1 MSSSCAGD
9 SLGRAADP
17 AFSALS
23 RPCPGLRAWPHG
35 PVPRLSSPPGL
46 SRSVCPCPHCWPF
59 YHRPFRAMSRLPL
72 LHRLVQVCCRVAM
85 NATVIQRFEFDII
98 LVGLFHHIIYPLVS
112 AHVNWESGTCVFKQL
127 YMGVDLNSFIRDPSF
142 SPKKNYFRQTFAFL
156 RFIFR
161 RSTLYLCVPCMLCFV
176 HVNGFFF
183 TGKHKIEISLFV
195 SMCLL
200 LNC

>member
-142 SPKKNYFRQTFAFL
+142 SPKKITFAKL
-156 RFIFR
+156 
-161 RSTLYLCVPCMLCFV
+161 SPSCVLSFAEVRCIYVC
-176 HVNGFFF
+176 HVCCVLF
-183 TGKHKIEISLFV
+183 TSMASSL
-195 SMCLL
+195 LA
-200 LNC
+200 NTK